1 MNGREVRV
9 YSLAKDGNKKLSTN
23 FKVREFRCKDGTD
36 TIFISDVLIAVLQNV
51 RDHFGKAVTISS
63 GYRTD
68 NHNKACGGASY
79 SQHKYGMAADIKVSG
94 VNAKD
99 VYSYLDDKYPDCYG
113 LGLDKNYV
121 HIDVRTNRSRWV
133 Y

>member
-23 FKVREFRCKDGTD
+23 FKVREFRCKDGSD
-36 TIFISDVLIAVLQNV
+36 TIFVSDILVAVLQNV
-51 RDHFGKAVTISS
+51 RDHFGKSVTISS

-68 NHNKACGGASY
+68 SHNKKCGGASY

-94 VNAKD
+94 VKAKD
-99 VYSYLDDKYPDCYG
+99 VYNYLDDKYPNQYG
-113 LGLDKNYV
+113 LGLDSNYV
-121 HIDVRTNRSRWV
+121 HVDVRATRSRWT